1 MAAERA
7 EENTAEG
14 TRRYDEH
21 VNLVISNIQDR
32 LNRIEDELRQLLNMD
47 DQRIDLTH
55 SHILYNMDSLCR
67 DVLSV
72 HDWVP
77 FPDNF
82 VKYITDACQLLRSH
96 DENTLGPDNGENRT
110 TLIYSGLTGR
120 PKLAISY
127 DMILSLLDDDMLDSW
142 VSRGLSIFPRAGY
155 KTIQGFLRSESIC
168 VQRQRIRDSMHRL
181 NPSRQTLRSMTVI
194 RRRTYRVPSP
204 LALWHIDGNHKLI
217 RWRFVVH
224 GGIDGFSRA
233 IVYLKCS
240 TNNES
245 STVFNLFLDAVKTW
259 GLPSRVRGDKGVE
272 NRDVAS
278 YMLGHPQRGINRGSF
293 ITGRSVHNT
302 RIERLWRDLF
312 EGVLCIFYNLF
323 HSLENEDLLD
333 PADEIDIGCLQLVF
347 LPKINKMLELFQN
360 MWNNHKL
367 RTERNRSPLQLFMM
381 GLQTVGTTTTIG
393 KEYFEDFDEI
403 TALSYGIDGEEEN
416 GQLEDENI
424 VVPPTINDQ
433 HQLQEILNSINI
445 EDEGIWN
452 ENVYITLRN
461 HAKSTLP

>member
-1 MAAERA
+1 
-7 EENTAEG
+7 
-14 TRRYDEH
+14 
-21 VNLVISNIQDR
+21 
-32 LNRIEDELRQLLNMD
+32 MD

-82 VKYITDACQLLRSH
+82 VKYITDACQLLRSQ

-127 DMILSLLDDDMLDSW
+127 DMILSLLDYKFTVKDISVMLGVSERTVKYRMKDFGLSVHSSYSNIDDDMLDSW